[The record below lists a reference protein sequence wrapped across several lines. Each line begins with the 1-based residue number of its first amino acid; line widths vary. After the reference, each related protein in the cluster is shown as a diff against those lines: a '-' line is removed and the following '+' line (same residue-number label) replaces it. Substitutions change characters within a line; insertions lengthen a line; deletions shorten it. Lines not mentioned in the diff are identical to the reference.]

1 MTWRCVPVACWHKA
15 PHIAAAAFGVLIAAH
30 PQPAGVASCRCHMVW
45 YPDAP
50 AAQDADAPA
59 PHRLLDIAPTPLLQA
74 PIIVPPARTWADAR
88 GPLIPA
94 SDASAPAPTPV
105 PEPPTWTT
113 FVAAIA
119 ALLLVEW
126 KRRAAKACKETCS

>member
-1 MTWRCVPVACWHKA
+1 MTWRCVPVARWHKA
-15 PHIAAAAFGVLIAAH
+15 PHLAAVAFGVLIAAH
-30 PQPAGVASCRCHMVW
+30 PLPAGRAACHCKMVW

-50 AAQDADAPA
+50 ATQDAGTPA
-59 PHRLLDIAPTPLLQA
+59 PHRLLDIPPAPLLQA

-119 ALLLVEW
+119 ALLLVGRG
-126 KRRAAKACKETCS
+126 RRVPAVHWETCA